1 MQQEENLNIFHSHV
15 KKNPKKNTTIESNY
29 SLLQT
34 QTHSDALK
42 NKNQIKDSPNQ
53 HLLQD

>member
-15 KKNPKKNTTIESNY
+15 KKNNKKNTTIESNY
-29 SLLQT
+29 SLLQR

-42 NKNQIKDSPNQ
+42 NKNQI
-53 HLLQD
+53 

>member
-15 KKNPKKNTTIESNY
+15 KKKNPKKNPKKPPPKKTTTIESNY

-42 NKNQIKDSPNQ
+42 NKNQI
-53 HLLQD
+53 

>member
-15 KKNPKKNTTIESNY
+15 KKKPKKKKPPQKTTTIESNY

-42 NKNQIKDSPNQ
+42 NKNQI
-53 HLLQD
+53 

>member
-15 KKNPKKNTTIESNY
+15 KKNQKKKNPPQKTTTIESNY

-42 NKNQIKDSPNQ
+42 NKNQI
-53 HLLQD
+53 

>member
-15 KKNPKKNTTIESNY
+15 KKNPPQKTTTIESNY

-42 NKNQIKDSPNQ
+42 NKNQI
-53 HLLQD
+53 

>member
-15 KKNPKKNTTIESNY
+15 KKKTPQKTTTIESNY

-42 NKNQIKDSPNQ
+42 NKNQI
-53 HLLQD
+53 

>member
-15 KKNPKKNTTIESNY
+15 KNKTKHHYRIK
-29 SLLQT
+29 LQT

-42 NKNQIKDSPNQ
+42 NKTQI
-53 HLLQD
+53 

>member
-15 KKNPKKNTTIESNY
+15 KKPPKKTTTIESNY

>member
-15 KKNPKKNTTIESNY
+15 KKNQKKKNPQKTTIESNY

-42 NKNQIKDSPNQ
+42 NKNQI
-53 HLLQD
+53 

>member
-15 KKNPKKNTTIESNY
+15 KKNPPKKKPQKTTTIESNY

-42 NKNQIKDSPNQ
+42 NKNQI
-53 HLLQD
+53 